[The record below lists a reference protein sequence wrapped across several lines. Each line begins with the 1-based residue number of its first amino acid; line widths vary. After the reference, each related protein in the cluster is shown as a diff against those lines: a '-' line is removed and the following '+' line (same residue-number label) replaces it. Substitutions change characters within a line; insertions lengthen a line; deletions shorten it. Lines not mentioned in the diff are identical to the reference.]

1 MSAAVD
7 RQLPCS
13 VCIVCAYTWQQR
25 IVSDVQSTM
34 FLSFPRYNFGSDA
47 NDDTMKRAAC
57 ASAGVFQHV
66 PDGGNLKKAM
76 ASYVGRRERES
87 ARARARGVALVQYR
101 LVCGSVYSCSRM

>member
-1 MSAAVD
+1 M
-7 RQLPCS
+7 
-13 VCIVCAYTWQQR
+13 WQQR

-76 ASYVGRRERES
+76 ASYVGRRERE
-87 ARARARGVALVQYR
+87 RGVALVQYR
-101 LVCGSVYSCSRM
+101 LVCVSVRARKLNNVA

>member
-13 VCIVCAYTWQQR
+13 VCGVVHVATTTHRSNAHATAGMSLC
-25 IVSDVQSTM
+25 
-34 FLSFPRYNFGSDA
+34 FPRYNFGSDA
-47 NDDTMKRAAC
+47 TDDTMKRAAC

-76 ASYVGRRERES
+76 ASYVGRREERES
-87 ARARARGVALVQYR
+87 ARAMALVQYR
-101 LVCGSVYSCSRM
+101 LV